1 MTENE
6 NANANANANVAEPP
20 PRKSNAKAQVIFV
33 IVGIVLGVGLLF
45 RSVIKNHRQ
54 KLPDKLGKVAD
65 FTFLERSGKNL
76 ALSDLKGEVWV
87 ASFIFT
93 RCSGPCQKVSASMS
107 QIHHDPELKGLKLVT
122 FTVDPEHDSV
132 NVLAEYAESAR
143 ADTKNWFFLTGK
155 KEKIHELIFKSFK
168 LPVEE
173 AKPGSQPIGEQ
184 FAHSPRL
191 VLVDR
196 EGHIR
201 GYYSSKDPMKVRD
214 LKSAAIGL
222 LSASPKVS

>member
-1 MTENE
+1 MTDTATPVET
-6 NANANANANVAEPP
+6 A
-20 PRKSNAKAQVIFV
+20 PRKSNFKAQMIFLV
-33 IVGIVLGVGLLF
+33 VGIVLGMGLLF
-45 RSVIKNHRQ
+45 RSVIQNHRQ
-54 KLPDKLGKVAD
+54 KAPDKLGKVAD
-65 FTFLERSGKNL
+65 FSFLERSGKKL
-76 ALSDLKGEVWV
+76 ALKDLKGEVWV

-107 QIHHDPELKGLKLVT
+107 QIHHDADLKGLKLVT
-122 FTVDPEHDSV
+122 FTVDPEHDNA

-155 KEKIHELIFKSFK
+155 KQEIHDLIFKSFK

-173 AKPGSQPIGEQ
+173 AAPGSMPIGEQ

-196 EGHIR
+196 EGFIR
-201 GYYSSKDPMKVRD
+201 GYYSSKDPVKVRD
-214 LKSAAIGL
+214 LKAAAIGL
-222 LSASPKVS
+222 LKTPAKGS